1 MILNKCPAK
10 QYRKTTSPQRTATLF
25 CPSPFVHLDF
35 LPFLSPAEVSEW
47 LGSFQQA
54 KWVVNSRHKIDFNQR
69 ACNYIAVVVTD
80 ADNSQPSYLP
90 VLHYDYIF
98 FVSCLKPVS
107 FSVGLHLTLLFRVL
121 LLPLPVFCLL
131 DCQPDLKHFLTPI
144 FILNAT
150 K

>member
-1 MILNKCPAK
+1 MPC
-10 QYRKTTSPQRTATLF
+10 KTIQKNNCYRTATLF
-25 CPSPFVHLDF
+25 CSSPFVHLDF

-54 KWVVNSRHKIDFNQR
+54 KWVVNSRHKIHKIDFNQR
-69 ACNYIAVVVTD
+69 AYNYIAVVVTD

-90 VLHYDYIF
+90 VLRYDYIF

-131 DCQPDLKHFLTPI
+131 DCQPDLQHFLTPI